1 MPAATAGGRT
11 GSFEKPMA
19 SIPLRTNSGIV
30 AENRKARHNYAII
43 DTLETGIVL
52 TGTEVKSLRLGRST
66 IAESYATEEGGELWL
81 INSYVPEYL
90 QANRNNHEPRRRRK
104 LLVRATQL
112 NRLAGA
118 IQRDGMTLVPLKIYF
133 NDRGMAKLELAVAKG
148 KNAPDKR
155 EAEKQKDWNRQKERL
170 LKDNR

>member
-1 MPAATAGGRT
+1 MAK
-11 GSFEKPMA
+11 KPKA
-19 SIPLRTNSGIV
+19 KTGIV
-30 AENRKARHNYAII
+30 AENRKARHNYSII
-43 DTLETGIVL
+43 DTLEAGMVL

-66 IAESYATEEGGELWL
+66 IAESYAAEEGGELWL

-90 QANRNNHEPRRRRK
+90 QANRNNHEPKRRRK
-104 LLVRATQL
+104 LLVHRAQL
-112 NRLAGA
+112 NRLASA
-118 IQRDGMTLVPLKIYF
+118 VNRDGMTIVPLKIF
-133 NDRGMAKLELAVAKG
+133 FTDRGMAKIEIAVAKG

>member
-1 MPAATAGGRT
+1 MAAKKDRPKA
-11 GSFEKPMA
+11 
-19 SIPLRTNSGIV
+19 GIV
-30 AENRKARHNYAII
+30 SENRKARFNYAII
-43 DTLETGIVL
+43 DTLEAGMVL
-52 TGTEVKSLRLGRST
+52 TGTEVKALRLGRAT

-104 LLVRATQL
+104 LLVRGTQL

-133 NDRGMAKLELAVAKG
+133 NDRGIAKLELAVAKG